1 MCLRNGDEGYRISF
15 KIMSFLISDIEN
27 FLFKVVVFFIVSLLI
42 KIFDENFS
50 IWKISE
56 FNLFLMDFKEKGNW
70 WKDC

>member
-15 KIMSFLISDIEN
+15 KIMSFLRSDIEN